1 MHLPETLGSA
11 SGCLETQFRVT
22 LISQEPLSL
31 LLEGISPERGA
42 LGSGLGDRDMSQG
55 SVGPK
60 GLVVCAT
67 IPQSESGVLSVSG
80 TEGFFLKTL
89 LTWSRTPLGEEVTS
103 INLSL

>member
-42 LGSGLGDRDMSQG
+42 LGSGLGDRDTVPRICRAQG
-55 SVGPK
+55 SG
-60 GLVVCAT
+60 GLCYNS
-67 IPQSESGVLSVSG
+67 SE
-80 TEGFFLKTL
+80 
-89 LTWSRTPLGEEVTS
+89 
-103 INLSL
+103 